1 MACDTLFE
9 IRQAVFGRETVP
21 IGACTMSLPATVAD
35 VLHKHVVL
43 TVESL
48 DRMYLKIMQPRL
60 QVEKGIAYFFR
71 YHRGEA
77 FATAKVMAE
86 MTSSSSVRTSPT
98 TADCA

>member
-1 MACDTLFE
+1 
-9 IRQAVFGRETVP
+9 
-21 IGACTMSLPATVAD
+21 MSLPATVAD
-35 VLHKHVVL
+35 VLQKHVRL